1 MLIPQGLTMP
11 IDRRWLILTAVLIA
25 GCSRPPEV
33 QVAYEPPKPVSKDFA
48 QLRSILNE
56 LPRTGEV
63 ALYEGLP
70 SEFWE
75 PQLRETE
82 AKQKKTLGLH
92 GYLFYDEQLA
102 PEESDRKQL
111 TALFT
116 DARSFQRHR
125 DVKVCG
131 GYHPDYCV
139 EWKNGDATTRALI
152 CLECAEVQFFARRGE
167 LYCDLSPEA
176 NQRLSRC
183 LGAYRK
189 NRPAATSRG

>member
-1 MLIPQGLTMP
+1 MAPH
-11 IDRRWLILTAVLIA
+11 RRWLMLPVVLLFA
-25 GCSRPPEV
+25 GCSRAPNV
-33 QVAYEPPKPVSKDFA
+33 QVASEPPKPVSKDFA
-48 QLRSILNE
+48 QLRSILE
-56 LPRTGEV
+56 TVPRTGDV

-82 AKQKKTLGLH
+82 ATQKKTLGLH
-92 GYLFYDEQLA
+92 GYLFYDERLA

-139 EWKNGDATTRALI
+139 EWKSGDATARALV
-152 CLECAEVQFFARRGE
+152 CLECAEVQLFARRGE

-176 NQRLSRC
+176 TQRLSRC
-183 LGAYRK
+183 LGAYRR
-189 NRPAATSRG
+189 NRPAAASRG

>member
-1 MLIPQGLTMP
+1 MSIN
-11 IDRRWLILTAVLIA
+11 RRWLMLSVALVA
-25 GCSRPPEV
+25 GCSRAPEV

-48 QLRSILNE
+48 QLRPILDSV
-56 LPRTGEV
+56 PKAGEV

-82 AKQKKTLGLH
+82 AARKKTVGLH
-92 GYLFYDEQLA
+92 GYLFYDERLA
-102 PEESDRKQL
+102 PEESVRKQL
-111 TALFT
+111 TALLT

-125 DVKVCG
+125 DVKSCG

-139 EWKNGDATTRALI
+139 EWKNGDAITRALV
-152 CLECAEVQFFARRGE
+152 CLECAEVQLFARRGE

-176 NQRLSRC
+176 SQRLSRC

-189 NRPAATSRG
+189 NRPADASPG